1 MPNWWVDNQG
11 RNNLR
16 GLPDDPS
23 NPAILPD
30 GVILEFLKKYAAARA
45 DFKNIVPTMTPEEQE
60 RLNGLVARNPSVMY
74 SDPDPQVV
82 EDRVQKK
89 FNTSG
94 IRTVGRFGGNG
105 SGIIKR

>member
-1 MPNWWVDNQG
+1 MSNWWIDSQG

-16 GLPDDPS
+16 GIPDDPS

-30 GVILEFLKKYAAARA
+30 ATILEFVKKYAVARS
-45 DFKNIVPTMTPEEQE
+45 DFLSIVPTMTPEEQE
-60 RLNGLVARNPSVMY
+60 RLNGLIALNPTALF
-74 SDPDPQVV
+74 SDPDPQVR

-89 FNTSG
+89 FNTAG

-105 SGIIKR
+105 SGIIKK